1 MYCVSANFAKMIK
14 TVAIQTTCYMYLSSN
29 RLEKKDSQF
38 YVDLLKSRT
47 CFLIVILEV
56 YVSAHLIVNTYK
68 LSPKRGLNYA
78 MVAGL

>member
-1 MYCVSANFAKMIK
+1 
-14 TVAIQTTCYMYLSSN
+14 
-29 RLEKKDSQF
+29 
-38 YVDLLKSRT
+38 VDLLKSRT